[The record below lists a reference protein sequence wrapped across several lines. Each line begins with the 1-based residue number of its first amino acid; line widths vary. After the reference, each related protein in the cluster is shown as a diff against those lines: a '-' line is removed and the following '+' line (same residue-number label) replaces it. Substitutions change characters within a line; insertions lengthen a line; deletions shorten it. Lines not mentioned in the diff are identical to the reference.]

1 MAKGIAER
9 TARYGPPKIK
19 RGQVNQKGSRRLR
32 ERLSFSL
39 PLRVRARES
48 QNYEWSEM
56 TRSLDLT
63 PFGARFLLRHPTER
77 GRLLHLTI
85 PMPRQLRCFDHT
97 EPQYRVWAL
106 VRHVQPRLCDGGETR
121 FEVGVAFIGKR
132 PPESFLRDPTCR
144 YEPKGSETEGMLSVT
159 ESVDERAERTRL
171 HLPVEVVVEL
181 FDDDAGK
188 HTREETV
195 TENISPEGAAV
206 FTTLEIERGRFVRV
220 RDARRPDFVVTAVV
234 RARRVGADHIARLH
248 LEFVDGKWPIE
259 GLG

>member
-1 MAKGIAER
+1 MK
-9 TARYGPPKIK
+9 
-19 RGQVNQKGSRRLR
+19 QKGSRRLR
-32 ERLSFSL
+32 ERLNFSL

-48 QNYEWSEM
+48 QNHEWTEM

-63 PFGARFLLRHPTER
+63 PFGARFLLHHPTER

-97 EPQYRVWAL
+97 EPQYRIWAL
-106 VRHVQPRLCDGGETR
+106 VRHVRPRPREGDDIC

-144 YEPKGSETEGMLSVT
+144 YEPQGADAEGMLAIT
-159 ESVDERAERTRL
+159 ESVVERAEKTRL
-171 HLPVEVVVEL
+171 HVPAEVVIEL
-181 FDDDAGK
+181 FDDASSSR
-188 HTREETV
+188 TREETV

-220 RDARRPDFVVTAVV
+220 RDARKPGFALIAVV
-234 RARRVGADHIARLH
+234 RARHVGADHIARLH